1 VAELAPV
8 LESLWD
14 RFSDF
19 LTARDMVPELGFQPQ
34 GEPRSKLV
42 GGFPAP
48 VAYLMLG
55 QADTP
60 YYTRT
65 IGDKNADQYQ
75 LLDFSVLVTAA
86 DYVML
91 IRAVDVVNAAMM
103 DFVPDGGGPID
114 QAGGFHTTLPV
125 DSFLTPYSYAQTL
138 GYICPIGLEVST

>member
-1 VAELAPV
+1 MAELTPV
-8 LESLWD
+8 LQSLWE

-19 LTARDMVPELGFQPQ
+19 LTAKRMHPELGFQPQ
-34 GEPRSKLV
+34 GEPVAKLPD
-42 GGFPAP
+42 GSPAP

-60 YYTRT
+60 FFTRT

-75 LLDFSVLVTAA
+75 LLDFTVLVTAA

-91 IRAVDVVNAAMM
+91 IRAIDVCNAALM
-103 DFVPDGGGPID
+103 DFAPDGGGPID
-114 QAGGFHTTLPV
+114 QSGGFQSRLPV